1 MSMSFIFIIYYFYLF
16 IKKIQEKIIKYN
28 FQYIIIKFDL

>member
-1 MSMSFIFIIYYFYLF
+1 MSMNCIVIIYYFCLF

-28 FQYIIIKFDL
+28 FKYIIIKFDL